1 MWRRHRSWQ
10 RSHLDKISII
20 IRESIRNSISN
31 RVSIIFKKSTS
42 SLAAA
47 ALETADMTRRKER
60 GVTGIPWDEEEHSSF
75 DAKIASIRSRSD
87 AEHRDCKLKVDFD
100 LYIYEEVYREVE
112 LHRERRKR
120 KEVRF

>member
-1 MWRRHRSWQ
+1 M
-10 RSHLDKISII
+10 
-20 IRESIRNSISN
+20 
-31 RVSIIFKKSTS
+31 SIIFKKSPS

-87 AEHRDCKLKVDFD
+87 AEHRDCKLKVESTNF
-100 LYIYEEVYREVE
+100 IVRGGKVKGRVE
-112 LHRERRKR
+112 ILIMSRRIMN
-120 KEVRF
+120 KEDKVVRWEK